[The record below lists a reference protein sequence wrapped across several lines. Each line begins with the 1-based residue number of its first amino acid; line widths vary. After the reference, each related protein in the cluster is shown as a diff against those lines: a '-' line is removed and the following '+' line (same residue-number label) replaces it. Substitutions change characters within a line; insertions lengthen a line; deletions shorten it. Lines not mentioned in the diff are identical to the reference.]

1 VVLCRA
7 AIGRVLPPAHSDKNP
22 YRASRRGGARSQT
35 CPFSSGLGR
44 RAPCCCCT
52 RTPRLH
58 GAHASY
64 ALETAGEGA
73 GGGRL
78 PPAGVTTLTRSGAE
92 GFAPPRAPP
101 RGLVERV
108 GVRCTIGLGSPMI
121 CMAAA
126 RTGAAPP
133 EPATG
138 AASSDPATMDVGIGE
153 LERYAALI
161 PKRALR
167 STSCMHGR
175 IEYTDTRLS
184 ALSSRAAGAV
194 GGERGPTAGRG
205 IVARW
210 CAWRKDGIG
219 TYEGALR
226 TAGMLWPGTL
236 VLAASAV
243 RAASPSAESRR
254 PPPPPSVLLLL
265 PSAARGEPGCI
276 A

>member
-1 VVLCRA
+1 
-7 AIGRVLPPAHSDKNP
+7 
-22 YRASRRGGARSQT
+22 
-35 CPFSSGLGR
+35 
-44 RAPCCCCT
+44 
-52 RTPRLH
+52 
-58 GAHASY
+58 
-64 ALETAGEGA
+64 
-73 GGGRL
+73 
-78 PPAGVTTLTRSGAE
+78 
-92 GFAPPRAPP
+92 
-101 RGLVERV
+101 
-108 GVRCTIGLGSPMI
+108 MI

-126 RTGAAPP
+126 RMGAAPP

-167 STSCMHGR
+167 SASCMHGR

-243 RAASPSAESRR
+243 GRAASPSAESRR

>member
-1 VVLCRA
+1 
-7 AIGRVLPPAHSDKNP
+7 
-22 YRASRRGGARSQT
+22 
-35 CPFSSGLGR
+35 
-44 RAPCCCCT
+44 
-52 RTPRLH
+52 
-58 GAHASY
+58 
-64 ALETAGEGA
+64 
-73 GGGRL
+73 
-78 PPAGVTTLTRSGAE
+78 
-92 GFAPPRAPP
+92 
-101 RGLVERV
+101 
-108 GVRCTIGLGSPMI
+108 MI

-167 STSCMHGR
+167 SASCMHGR

-194 GGERGPTAGRG
+194 GGERGPTAGRE

-243 RAASPSAESRR
+243 GRAASPSAESRR
-254 PPPPPSVLLLL
+254 PPLPPSVLLLL